1 MFEKMDS
8 QLVLEIVGYVASV
21 LVAIS
26 LMMSSILKLRI
37 INLVGSAAFVVY
49 GALIGAYPVAVVN
62 LLIVFINL
70 YYLRQML
77 GSREYFKLLQV
88 RPDAEYLRAFLD
100 FHAAEI
106 KRFLPGFRYAPDQ
119 RLLVFFVL
127 RDMVP
132 AGLFIGERRG
142 DGALRVMLDF
152 VIPQY
157 RDFKTGRYLFR
168 DQSHFFAAHGIT
180 EIVTA
185 SGTREHTDYLRR
197 MGFAPVDAADPSG
210 PYRLAVG

>member
-1 MFEKMDS
+1 MPS

-26 LMMSSILKLRI
+26 LMMSSILKLRL
-37 INLVGSAAFVVY
+37 INLVGSAAFVIY

-77 GSREYFKLLQV
+77 GSREYFRLLQV
-88 RPDAEYLRAFLD
+88 SPDSEYLRAFLD
-100 FHAAEI
+100 YHADEI
-106 KRFLPGFRYAPDQ
+106 QRFLPGFAYAPGERQ
-119 RLLVFFVL
+119 LVFFVL

-132 AGLFIGERRG
+132 AGLFIGETRG
-142 DGALRVMLDF
+142 DGALRVVLDF

-157 RDFKTGRYLFR
+157 RDFKTGRYVFQDQAEFFR
-168 DQSHFFAAHGIT
+168 GHGIT
-180 EIVTA
+180 QIVSDA
-185 SGTREHTDYLRR
+185 GSRVHNEYLRR
-197 MGFAPVDAADPSG
+197 MGFVPVNPADPAG
-210 PYRLAVG
+210 PHRLSVG

>member
-1 MFEKMDS
+1 MES

-26 LMMSSILKLRI
+26 LMMSSILRLRL

-88 RPDAEYLRAFLD
+88 RADSEYLRAFLD

-106 KRFLPGFRYAPDQ
+106 QRFLPGFAFAPADGQ
-119 RLLVFFVL
+119 LVFFVL

-132 AGLFIGERRG
+132 AGLFIGQARG
-142 DGALRVMLDF
+142 DGVLRVVLDF

-157 RDFKTGRYLFR
+157 RDFKTGRYVFQDQAEFFR
-168 DQSHFFAAHGIT
+168 GHGIT
-180 EIVTA
+180 RIV
-185 SGTREHTDYLRR
+185 SGAGSPVHNAYLRR
-197 MGFAPVDAADPSG
+197 MGFVPVNPGDPAG
-210 PYRLAVG
+210 PYRLDVG

>member
-1 MFEKMDS
+1 MD
-8 QLVLEIVGYVASV
+8 QKLVLEIVGYVASV

-37 INLVGSAAFVVY
+37 INLVGSLAFVVY

-77 GSREYFKLLQV
+77 GSREYFKLLRVQ
-88 RPDAEYLRAFLD
+88 PDSEYLRAFLD
-100 FHAAEI
+100 FHADEI
-106 KRFLPGFRYAPDQ
+106 QRFSPGFSLVPDE
-119 RLLVFFVL
+119 RMLTFFVL

-132 AGLFIGERRG
+132 AGLFIGEKR
-142 DGALRVMLDF
+142 DGALLVLLDF
-152 VIPQY
+152 VIPQF

-168 DQSHFFAAHGIT
+168 DQAEFFRELGIS
-180 EIVTA
+180 EIVSA
-185 SGTREHTDYLRR
+185 PGSKEHTDYLRR
-197 MGFAPVDAADPSG
+197 MGFVPTHPSDASA